1 MRMAS
6 WIIHLRVA
14 QAVFEKYPSLKNTEF
29 VVGNIAPDSGVP
41 TPDGK
46 EYIPSGELTH
56 FRYVDEN
63 GLRQFDERLYLKEYL
78 TPEKVQTYAFDALS
92 FHIAYAVHLTTD
104 RLWAKNV
111 TEKAKNKFEKLFNE
125 DRAAFRNMIRRDWY
139 DKDFLYLKNHP
150 DFEAYEIF
158 KNANGFKNTYVDFY
172 TEDAVESRKEYIL
185 SFYEEG
191 VRNVEEREMYISDEE
206 LDDFV
211 KNTAEEAIRV
221 VVANCI
227 QSQSTV

>member
-1 MRMAS
+1 MAS

-14 QAVFEKYPSLKNTEF
+14 QAVFEKYPVLKNREF

-63 GLRQFDERLYLKEYL
+63 GLKQFDERLYMNVYL
-78 TPEKVQTYAFDALS
+78 TPEKVKSYAMDALS

-104 RLWAKNV
+104 RMWEEHVQKKA
-111 TEKAKNKFEKLFNE
+111 EKRFSTLLNE
-125 DRAAFRNMIRRDWY
+125 DREAFRTMIRHDWY
-139 DKDFLYLKNHP
+139 DKDFLYLRNHP
-150 DFEAYEIF
+150 DFEAYRIF
-158 KNANGFKNTYVDFY
+158 KDSSGFKNTYVEFY
-172 TEDAVESRKEYIL
+172 SEDAVESRKEYIL

-191 VRNVEEREMYISDEE
+191 VKNVKDREMYISDEE

-211 KNTAEEAIRV
+211 KMTAEEASRV
-221 VVANCI
+221 VVSAFI
-227 QSQSTV
+227 R